1 MEKKNVNIMEKNNE
15 HALFEKKKKKSC
27 AMLSTWSFIFFL
39 HFITSQVVHTLGNV
53 APVST
58 VLESLFMEGN
68 KSKPCPTHR
77 CDIVVY
83 CLPYFVRGHL
93 NSIDLPGSELSLHV
107 SRKPG
112 VK

>member
-1 MEKKNVNIMEKNNE
+1 M
-15 HALFEKKKKKSC
+15 LYLKKKKRNPVQC
-27 AMLSTWSFIFFL
+27 YLPGHSFFFL